1 MKHILLLAT
10 GGTIA
15 TKPTAQGLV
24 PQLSSRELLD
34 CIPEIAGLCQ
44 VETLQLF
51 NLDSTN
57 LQPAHWIAIAQAIR
71 DHYDQFD
78 GFVISHGT
86 DTMAYTASA
95 LTYLIQGAA
104 KPIVL
109 TGAQQ
114 SIGNR
119 ETDARRNLYDA
130 FLYASADCAWGVCI
144 VFDGQV
150 ILGTRAR
157 KMRSKSFNAFAS
169 IGFPEIAL
177 IRDRRVYPLLPK
189 PVFPEAP
196 DFCLTMDPNVFV
208 LKLIPGIRADILEL
222 LQDQYDAVILEGFG
236 VGGVP
241 YYANEDFA
249 NAVGRW
255 VRAGKPLIMTTQ
267 VTYEGSDMAVY
278 QVGHM
283 IKEKYGVIEAY
294 DMTLEAVVTKTM
306 WLLGQ
311 SADCSI
317 FRRRFH
323 SPVQHDVLLP
333 E

>member
-1 MKHILLLAT
+1 M
-10 GGTIA
+10 
-15 TKPTAQGLV
+15 
-24 PQLSSRELLD
+24 
-34 CIPEIAGLCQ
+34 
-44 VETLQLF
+44 
-51 NLDSTN
+51 
-57 LQPAHWIAIAQAIR
+57 
-71 DHYDQFD
+71 
-78 GFVISHGT
+78 
-86 DTMAYTASA
+86 
-95 LTYLIQGAA
+95 
-104 KPIVL
+104 
-109 TGAQQ
+109 
-114 SIGNR
+114 
-119 ETDARRNLYDA
+119 
-130 FLYASADCAWGVCI
+130 
-144 VFDGQV
+144 
-150 ILGTRAR
+150 
-157 KMRSKSFNAFAS
+157 
-169 IGFPEIAL
+169 
-177 IRDRRVYPLLPK
+177 
-189 PVFPEAP
+189 
-196 DFCLTMDPNVFV
+196 
-208 LKLIPGIRADILEL
+208 
-222 LQDQYDAVILEGFG
+222 
-236 VGGVP
+236 GGVP